1 MFDFPEKKV
10 FEQDFF
16 SIDWKTLF
24 TLRYEQATLREFFEF
39 TWKSIVEQT
48 LELYEVIYL
57 HIPFTFWQKFIKLF
71 VKSYK
76 TKLEKSLDFEKIA
89 ENIQRNRFRMYE
101 SIFTEYN
108 KKNQW
113 WKKWGK
119 SIFSS
124 LLKKVCSEYNSPIS
138 EVLGLTLEQFF
149 YLYDWIIFWENEKT
163 KEGKSINNYATRDVE
178 WAKKLSEKLRKE
190 FNQK

>member
-16 SIDWKTLF
+16 SIDWETLF

-48 LELYEVIYL
+48 LELYEIIYL
-57 HIPFTFWQKFIKLF
+57 HIPFTFWQKVIKFF

-138 EVLGLTLEQFF
+138 EVLNLTLEQFF
-149 YLYDWIIFWENEKT
+149 YLYDWILFWENEKT
-163 KEGKSINNYATRDVE
+163 KEGKNINNYATRDVE

>member
-1 MFDFPEKKV
+1 
-10 FEQDFF
+10 
-16 SIDWKTLF
+16 
-24 TLRYEQATLREFFEF
+24 
-39 TWKSIVEQT
+39 

-108 KKNQW
+108 KKNQ
-113 WKKWGK
+113 
-119 SIFSS
+119 
-124 LLKKVCSEYNSPIS
+124 
-138 EVLGLTLEQFF
+138 
-149 YLYDWIIFWENEKT
+149 
-163 KEGKSINNYATRDVE
+163 
-178 WAKKLSEKLRKE
+178 
-190 FNQK
+190 